1 MNFDFDKMTPIKQ
14 QGEFKRITRYWPG
27 KASERKEGDT
37 VVGKYLEKFT
47 FNKDTAK
54 ESTVYKLE
62 NNGEVIGVASSASI
76 DRQMENIPVGAVVGV
91 RYNGKKQTKSGVFFN
106 DFDVRVDR
114 TSLEVAETIEAGE
127 QIVLDGEDW

>member
-1 MNFDFDKMTPIKQ
+1 MKFDFDQMTPIQQ

-54 ESTVYKLE
+54 ESVVYKLE
-62 NNGEVIGVASSASI
+62 NDGEVIGVASSASI
-76 DRQMENIPVGAVVGV
+76 DRQMENIPVGTIVGI
-91 RYNGKKQTKSGVFFN
+91 RYNGKKQAKSGVFFN

-114 TSLEVAETIEAGE
+114 TSLEVAETIESGE
-127 QIVLDGEDW
+127 QITLDGEDW